1 MVGGRL
7 PWTRRGASRVREG
20 TGDARWGVCE
30 SPADVDAVYAGA
42 YIWNG
47 GSAFSGRAAVTVV
60 QQSEEFA
67 AWLES
72 LDLPDRRAV
81 NRVGA
86 RLAMNGFP
94 LGDPRSSALRG
105 SRFPLRELR
114 PRSGASP
121 LRVLHAFDPRRDA
134 LILPGGNEAT
144 EASFHRRAI
153 ARAETIWIAHL
164 ERLTREDRM

>member
-1 MVGGRL
+1 
-7 PWTRRGASRVREG
+7 
-20 TGDARWGVCE
+20 
-30 SPADVDAVYAGA
+30 
-42 YIWNG
+42 
-47 GSAFSGRAAVTVV
+47 VTVI

-81 NRVGA
+81 NRVVA
-86 RLAMNGFP
+86 LLAMNGFT
-94 LGDPRSSALRG
+94 LGDPHSSALRG
-105 SRFPLRELR
+105 SRFRLRELR

-134 LILPGGNEAT
+134 LILPGGNKAT

-164 ERLTREDRM
+164 ERLTREDRR